1 MHAKMTH
8 DEMQG
13 RDSWG
18 WDRELH
24 VDTDGTSLTQKHYT
38 SSSELRLQGDDDGV
52 DDDDDEEEEDGNSD
66 NCDYENDNDGD
77 GDGNGAEKGKVS
89 WLTKAKRELDYFSCC
104 CLCFFFILYKS

>member
-38 SSSELRLQGDDDGV
+38 SSSERLQGDDDGD
-52 DDDDDEEEEDGNSD
+52 DDDDDEEEEDGNND

-77 GDGNGAEKGKVS
+77 GRRRTETEMVPSRRRSLGWQKPSGS
-89 WLTKAKRELDYFSCC
+89 
-104 CLCFFFILYKS
+104 